1 MNLVFNPLEQP
12 ECLRPEYVFFYDKK
26 KNMII
31 DGVFSKI
38 MYSNEHVSCAGI
50 TLNTPF
56 EYQNP
61 RLVQYNS
68 QFRAHASSSKNTLSD
83 TSVDKCKSRFSSDPA
98 TDGNVKWDFQLT
110 ACEKNKTLVAM
121 FTQLEEAILTQY
133 KLMSGLKHSLVLS
146 LGYQLSYEHIIVHGA
161 SNELPEHV
169 PITLKISGVW
179 ETSTHIG
186 ITYKLCGGA

>member
-1 MNLVFNPLEQP
+1 
-12 ECLRPEYVFFYDKK
+12 
-26 KNMII
+26 MII

-38 MYSNEHVSCAGI
+38 MFSNEHVSCAGI

-68 QFRAHASSSKNTLSD
+68 QFRAHKGNATVGGD
-83 TSVDKCKSRFSSDPA
+83 TCKSRFPSDPA
-98 TDGNVKWDFQLT
+98 SDGNGTNVKWDFQLT
-110 ACEKNKTLVAM
+110 PCEKNKTLIAL

-146 LGYQLSYEHIIVHGA
+146 LGYQLSYEHIIVHCA

-186 ITYKLCGGA
+186 ITYKLCGSA